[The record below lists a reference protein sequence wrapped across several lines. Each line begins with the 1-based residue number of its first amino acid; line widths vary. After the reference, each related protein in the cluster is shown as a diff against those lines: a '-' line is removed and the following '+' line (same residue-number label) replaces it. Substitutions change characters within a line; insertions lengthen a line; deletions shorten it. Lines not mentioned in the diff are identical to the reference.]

1 VARLADERT
10 YLAKR
15 RAGSDPSPASSNRSS
30 VCSTRARMWSSV
42 RSPPTSRRSRQAD
55 AAFLPHHGGEQW
67 WPAEPPEAVAAPL
80 RDPAEAG
87 RRRDNERGEW
97 RLAAATRRRES
108 RGVIDG
114 SKLPHG
120 LGDDVREAESQL
132 PAAMSTPVAASLGE
146 RPRETRELCVA
157 QVGVLS
163 ISDEQT
169 GGFCVGVDHR
179 HHQTARHP

>member
-1 VARLADERT
+1 
-10 YLAKR
+10 
-15 RAGSDPSPASSNRSS
+15 
-30 VCSTRARMWSSV
+30 
-42 RSPPTSRRSRQAD
+42 
-55 AAFLPHHGGEQW
+55 
-67 WPAEPPEAVAAPL
+67 
-80 RDPAEAG
+80 
-87 RRRDNERGEW
+87 
-97 RLAAATRRRES
+97 
-108 RGVIDG
+108 VIDG

-169 GGFCVGVDHR
+169 GGFCVGVDHG
-179 HHQTARHP
+179 HHQTARH